1 MDITHAKTLTA
12 PPIRAIA
19 APVFWEPLP
28 GSGERIC
35 AMILIAPD
43 LDTQVM
49 LAPAAHVVIN
59 PRRLKQLLGAERGES
74 ARGILAFASEFMTRR
89 LQADSELSA
98 CTPPF
103 TGFTVG
109 RVRSIKGF
117 TSEQVLDAAV
127 QSMAVLGDAQDLIDD
142 GAADNGS
149 NSTATTRE
157 FLARVQT
164 AFAPANDERR
174 QRFLKKVLIRGND
187 TVVIDYA
194 HNGHLVQVASVSA
207 SERQW
212 QNMRREGEAKM
223 FEVLT
228 VCRMMEEEGAAGAFK
243 PRLMVNM
250 SPILNAD
257 PRSGMSDIA
266 SAAMAHYKTIAET
279 HKFTLTKVSSH
290 EDAVQKLLAL
300 T

>member
-12 PPIRAIA
+12 PPIRALA

-49 LAPAAHVVIN
+49 LAPAAHVVIS
-59 PRRLKQLLGAERGES
+59 PRRLRQLLGPERGDS
-74 ARGILAFASEFMTRR
+74 ARGILAFAADFMTKR
-89 LQADSELSA
+89 LHADSELSA

-117 TSEQVLDAAV
+117 SSEQVLDAAV
-127 QSMAVLGDAQDLIDD
+127 QSMAVLGNAQDLIDD
-142 GAADNGS
+142 GAAEPAGS
-149 NSTATTRE
+149 STATTRE

-164 AFAPANDERR
+164 AFAPAHDERR
-174 QRFLKKVLIRGND
+174 QRFMKRVPTVGSD

-223 FEVLT
+223 LEVLT
-228 VCRMMEEEGAAGAFK
+228 VRQMMEAEGSSGAFK
-243 PRLMVNM
+243 PRLMVNL
-250 SPILNAD
+250 SPVFFGDQTLNHN
-257 PRSGMSDIA
+257 GIA
-266 SAAMAHYKTIAET
+266 QAAMAHYQAIAKL
-279 HKFTLTKVSSH
+279 HKFHLTKVASH
-290 EDAVQKLLAL
+290 DEAVHQLLAL
-300 T
+300 N